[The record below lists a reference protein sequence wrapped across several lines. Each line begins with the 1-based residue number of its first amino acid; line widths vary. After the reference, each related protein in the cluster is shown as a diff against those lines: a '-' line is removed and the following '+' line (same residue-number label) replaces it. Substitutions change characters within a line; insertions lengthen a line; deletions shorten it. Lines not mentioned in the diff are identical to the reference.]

1 MRPNFTG
8 FPLMTRRKVFGSLV
22 VLAGG
27 LAVGCS
33 NAPVAGFLDNCFPSK
48 ARTEPPSNPGPSVEP
63 GGGGGGAPKGK
74 SDDKLP
80 PPDFGANP

>member
-1 MRPNFTG
+1 
-8 FPLMTRRKVFGSLV
+8 MTRRKVFGSLV

-27 LAVGCS
+27 LTIGCS

-48 ARTEPPSNPGPSVEP
+48 ARTEPPSNPGPSVAP
-63 GGGGGGAPKGK
+63 GGGGTPKAK

-80 PPDFGANP
+80 PPDLGPNP